1 MCKPNLR
8 EKLEREREREREGE
22 IWVQLDLGMLVWVQV
37 WNRLRK
43 RILVSS
49 LFHTTGGGT
58 PYYHTAKFGP
68 TKPF

>member
-1 MCKPNLR
+1 MF
-8 EKLEREREREREGE
+8 ERERERKREREGE

-49 LFHTTGGGT
+49 LFYTTGGGT
-58 PYYHTAKFGP
+58 LYYHTAKFEP
-68 TKPF
+68 IKPF